1 MYIPGFSE
9 PGFYAGFSEKAHQ
22 TQIKQSCPCL
32 PILPNKNDKSTEVS
46 FLPILLHCTH
56 SKAQPFVSGL
66 THTLI
71 FFQNLTFHFGVKAQ
85 CD

>member
-32 PILPNKNDKSTEVS
+32 PILPNKNDKSEEVS
-46 FLPILLHCTH
+46 FLPILYTQQGPTICVRPH
-56 SKAQPFVSGL
+56 SYPDLFSKSHISFWSES
-66 THTLI
+66 TM
-71 FFQNLTFHFGVKAQ
+71 
-85 CD
+85 